1 METSNKQTAIE
12 WLIEKTTESGH
23 LWLTDKPYSMDE
35 LSLIIEKAKEI
46 EKQQMADAFYA
57 PANEAESNNFDE
69 YYTQKYKDEN

>member
-1 METSNKQTAIE
+1 MKTAVEHIEEQMLYKQLDYQEFAM
-12 WLIEKTTESGH
+12 LIWE
-23 LWLTDKPYSMDE
+23 
-35 LSLIIEKAKEI
+35 AKKM

>member
-1 METSNKQTAIE
+1 MKQKTAVE
-12 WLIEKTTESGH
+12 WLYDQLMTTDVKDH
-23 LWLTDKPYSMDE
+23 VE
-35 LSLIIEKAKEI
+35 LLIKAKEI

>member
-1 METSNKQTAIE
+1 MENKTAVM
-12 WLIEKTTESGH
+12 WLLQELKKVNYHPTEAMIM
-23 LWLTDKPYSMDE
+23 Y
-35 LSLIIEKAKEI
+35 AKKL